1 MKKILLIV
9 AIVAISPFVVKAQV
23 DYSKIIL
30 PSNIKDPELP
40 EKLVQLAWKNHP
52 SNRLVEHEV
61 QIQKELKKQ
70 NRSDWTKSFGVQGNV
85 NEFVLNPNADA
96 TGRAAFFPKYN
107 VYGKL
112 SLDQIFVS
120 PSKRRESNYRIR
132 VAEET
137 VNMQKLELRNEVLNA
152 YQDYVKFAALYKI
165 QTNITD
171 EANTEFLRVE
181 QKFKDGT
188 STLEEY
194 NKANKIFTE
203 HKRDKILAENAY
215 MKSKYDLEAL
225 IGMKMED
232 IQ

>member
-1 MKKILLIV
+1 MKKILLI
-9 AIVAISPFVVKAQV
+9 IVVIAISPFVVKAQI

-52 SNRLVEHEV
+52 SNRIVEHEV

-70 NRSDWTKSFGVQGNV
+70 NRLDWTKSFGVTGNV
-85 NEFVLNPNADA
+85 NEFVLNPNADE

-107 VYGKL
+107 VYGKV
-112 SLDQIFVS
+112 SLDQIFIS
-120 PSKRRESNYRIR
+120 PAKRRESNYRIR

-137 VNMQKLELRNEVLNA
+137 VNAQKLELRNEVLNA

-188 STLEEY
+188 STFEEY

>member
-1 MKKILLIV
+1 MKKILLLIIAV
-9 AIVAISPFVVKAQV
+9 AFGPVVVHAQI

-52 SNRLVEHEV
+52 SNRIVEHEV
-61 QIQKELKKQ
+61 QVQKELKKQ
-70 NRSDWTKSFGVQGNV
+70 SRLDWTKSFGVQGNL
-85 NEFVLNPNADA
+85 NEFVINPDADQ

-107 VYGKL
+107 VYGKV
-112 SLDQIFVS
+112 SLDQIFVT
-120 PSKRRESNYRIR
+120 PAKRRESNYRIR
-132 VAEET
+132 IAEEA
-137 VNMQKLELRNEVLNA
+137 VNQQKLEVRNQVLRA

-188 STLEEY
+188 STFEEY

-215 MKSKYDLEAL
+215 LKSKYDLEAL

>member
-1 MKKILLIV
+1 M
-9 AIVAISPFVVKAQV
+9 
-23 DYSKIIL
+23 
-30 PSNIKDPELP
+30 
-40 EKLVQLAWKNHP
+40 
-52 SNRLVEHEV
+52 
-61 QIQKELKKQ
+61 
-70 NRSDWTKSFGVQGNV
+70 
-85 NEFVLNPNADA
+85 NEFVINPDADQ

-120 PSKRRESNYRIR
+120 PAKRRESNYRIR
-132 VAEET
+132 VAEEA
-137 VNMQKLELRNEVLNA
+137 VNVQKLELRNQVLNA

-188 STLEEY
+188 STFEEY

-215 MKSKYDLEAL
+215 LKSKYDLEAL

>member
-1 MKKILLIV
+1 MKKILFLIAV
-9 AIVAISPFVVKAQV
+9 IAISPVVAVAQV

-52 SNRLVEHEV
+52 ANRIVE
-61 QIQKELKKQ
+61 
-70 NRSDWTKSFGVQGNV
+70 TGNL
-85 NEFVLNPNADA
+85 NEFVIDPSAAA
-96 TGRAAFFPKYN
+96 TDRTGFYPKYN
-107 VYGKL
+107 VYGKV

-120 PSKRRESNYRIR
+120 PAKRRESNYRIR

-137 VNMQKLELRNEVLNA
+137 VNATKLELRNQVLNT

-188 STLEEY
+188 STFEEY
-194 NKANKIFTE
+194 NKASKIFTE

-215 MKSKYDLEAL
+215 LKSKYDLEAL

>member
-1 MKKILLIV
+1 MKKILLLIAV
-9 AIVAISPFVVKAQV
+9 VAISPVVALAQV

-52 SNRLVEHEV
+52 SNRVVEHEV
-61 QIQKELKKQ
+61 QIQKEVKKQ
-70 NRSDWTKSFGVQGNV
+70 NRLDWTKSFGVQGNL
-85 NEFVLNPNADA
+85 NEFVINPEADQF
-96 TGRAAFFPKYN
+96 GRSGFLPKYN

-112 SLDQIFVS
+112 SLDLIFIS
-120 PSKRRESNYRIR
+120 PAKRRESNYRIR
-132 VAEET
+132 VAEEE
-137 VNMQKLELRNEVLNA
+137 VNARKLELRKEVLTA

-188 STLEEY
+188 STFEEY

-203 HKRDKILAENAY
+203 HKRDKITAENDY

>member
-1 MKKILLIV
+1 MKKILLIIIVVV
-9 AIVAISPFVVKAQV
+9 AVPFAATAQV

-52 SNRLVEHEV
+52 SNRIVEGEV
-61 QIQKELKKQ
+61 QIQRELKKQ
-70 NRSDWTKSFGVQGNV
+70 SRLDWTKSFGVTGNL
-85 NEFVLNPNADA
+85 NEFVLNPSADQ
-96 TGRAAFFPKYN
+96 GDRAAFFPKYN
-107 VYGKL
+107 VYGKV

-120 PSKRRESNYRIR
+120 PAKRRESNYRIR
-132 VAEET
+132 VAEEA
-137 VNMQKLELRNEVLNA
+137 VNAQKLELRNQVLNA

-188 STLEEY
+188 LTFEEY
-194 NKANKIFTE
+194 NKANKIYTE
-203 HKRDKILAENAY
+203 HRRDKILAENAY
-215 MKSKYDLEAL
+215 LKSKYDLEAL

>member
-1 MKKILLIV
+1 MKKILLI
-9 AIVAISPFVVKAQV
+9 IVVVTAVPFAATAQV

-52 SNRLVEHEV
+52 SNRIVENEV

-70 NRSDWTKSFGVQGNV
+70 TRLDWTKSFGVQGNL
-85 NEFVLNPNADA
+85 NEFVIDPAAAA
-96 TGRAAFFPKYN
+96 TDRSGFYPKYN
-107 VYGKL
+107 IYGKL
-112 SLDQIFVS
+112 SLDQIFIS
-120 PSKRRESNYRIR
+120 PAKRRESNYRIR
-132 VAEET
+132 MAEEA
-137 VNMQKLELRNEVLNA
+137 VNAQKLELRNQVLNA

-188 STLEEY
+188 STFEEY

-215 MKSKYDLEAL
+215 LKSKYDLEAL

>member
-1 MKKILLIV
+1 MKKTLLI
-9 AIVAISPFVVKAQV
+9 IVVVVSPFLALAQV

-52 SNRLVEHEV
+52 SNRILENEV

-70 NRSDWTKSFGVQGNV
+70 NKLNWTNSFGVTGNM
-85 NEFVLNPNADA
+85 NEFVLNPNADE

-107 VYGKL
+107 VYGKI

-132 VAEET
+132 IAEET
-137 VNMQKLELRNEVLNA
+137 VNVQKLELRNQVLSA

-171 EANTEFLRVE
+171 EANTEFLRIE

-188 STLEEY
+188 STFEEY

-215 MKSKYDLEAL
+215 LKSKYDLEFL

>member
-1 MKKILLIV
+1 MKKILLFIAV
-9 AIVAISPFVVKAQV
+9 IAISPFVAVAQV

-52 SNRLVEHEV
+52 SNRIVEHEV

-70 NRSDWTKSFGVQGNV
+70 SRLDWTKSFGVQGNM
-85 NEFVLNPNADA
+85 NEFVINPESDQ

-120 PSKRRESNYRIR
+120 PAKRRESNYRIR

-137 VNMQKLELRNEVLNA
+137 VNAAKLQLRNEVLNS

-188 STLEEY
+188 STFEEY

-215 MKSKYDLEAL
+215 LKSKYDLESL